1 MQFQPTRALITRD
14 DDGDPTHEVF
24 HDVPGMIPG
33 EPEIGS
39 PLQLFLDS
47 GKVMRTTAV
56 QHVDRNG
63 SELVV
68 DTANSRYRLK
78 LSDQRVMKS

>member
-1 MQFQPTRALITRD
+1 MQMQPVRALITRD
-14 DDGDPTHEVF
+14 DDDDPEHEAI
-24 HDVPGMIPG
+24 HDVPGILPA

-39 PLQLFLDS
+39 PLQLFLES
-47 GKVMRTTAV
+47 GKVMRTSTV
-56 QHVDRNG
+56 KNVTRRG

-78 LSDQRVMKS
+78 LSNAA

>member
-1 MQFQPTRALITRD
+1 MQFQPVRALITRD
-14 DDGDPTHEVF
+14 DDDDPMHEAL
-24 HDVPGMIPG
+24 HDVPGILPA

-39 PLQLFLDS
+39 SLQLVLES
-47 GKVMRTTAV
+47 GRVMRTSSV
-56 QHVDRNG
+56 RHVARRG

-78 LSDQRVMKS
+78 LSNAA

>member
-1 MQFQPTRALITRD
+1 MQFQPVRALITRD
-14 DDGDPTHEVF
+14 DDGDIIHETL
-24 HDVPGMIPG
+24 HDVPVLLPV

-39 PLQLFLDS
+39 SLQLFLDS
-47 GKVMRTTAV
+47 NKVMRTSPV
-56 QHVDRNG
+56 RRIVRRG

-78 LSDQRVMKS
+78 LSNAA